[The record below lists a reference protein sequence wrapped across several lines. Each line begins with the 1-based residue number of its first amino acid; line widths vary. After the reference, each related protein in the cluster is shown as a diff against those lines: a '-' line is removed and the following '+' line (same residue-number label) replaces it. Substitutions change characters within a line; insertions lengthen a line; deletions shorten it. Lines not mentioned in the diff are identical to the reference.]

1 MDVVCRSYLG
11 RQSATAAV
19 IYFRKTTDPY
29 SMTYTND
36 RLIHYT
42 ISNVKEPSDLPKT
55 KWDICCF
62 QSVGSRSTKSEAS
75 LNVSNHALIPPCRT
89 NALDVALP
97 CAFK

>member
-11 RQSATAAV
+11 RQSAAAA

-29 SMTYTND
+29 SMTYT
-36 RLIHYT
+36 LIHYT
-42 ISNVKEPSDLPKT
+42 ISNAKEQDLPKT
-55 KWDICCF
+55 KWDVCSF
-62 QSVGSRSTKSEAS
+62 QSVGSMSTKSGAS